1 MLLWLFFL
9 PILLSHALYTAV
21 PPSSNPKS
29 KVHKEFLHQIQSNFE
44 LKREPQIG
52 RVWFDLPKDSE
63 TCSSNISINQIN
75 ARSIRIVSLQTTTLG
90 ENDDE
95 LSVVSLLSANL
106 KRDLD
111 TALENWKKM
120 GNILPEHNES
130 ISFSL
135 NCQMWND
142 CIVSISRTKLCQIL
156 AKRIHQEFKWTRL
169 PKSGNPTLRMNV
181 LVYES
186 SVILELVSLIRPIG
200 TNELPKPGFK
210 RVESFALC
218 QSANIE
224 PNDIVLDPM
233 CGKATFLVE
242 AATIWPHASKFQG
255 IDCSTEQLED
265 AQENINASGF
275 KNIELLL
282 GDARHLPYDDSSID
296 KIISCPPFGRQFEKI
311 SFQEL
316 IKEWSRVLK
325 DNGRMALLLDAANID
340 PFIEATEMTNTCQV
354 EYCRS
359 PYFKLGRIRA
369 SILIVSKQSARRS
382 IKKGKLSWEQG
393 HSESGRP
400 LWATLRSQALPSL
413 VPYSIVTTQ

>member
-1 MLLWLFFL
+1 M
-9 PILLSHALYTAV
+9 
-21 PPSSNPKS
+21 
-29 KVHKEFLHQIQSNFE
+29 
-44 LKREPQIG
+44 
-52 RVWFDLPKDSE
+52 
-63 TCSSNISINQIN
+63 
-75 ARSIRIVSLQTTTLG
+75 
-90 ENDDE
+90 
-95 LSVVSLLSANL
+95 
-106 KRDLD
+106 
-111 TALENWKKM
+111 
-120 GNILPEHNES
+120 
-130 ISFSL
+130 
-135 NCQMWND
+135 
-142 CIVSISRTKLCQIL
+142 
-156 AKRIHQEFKWTRL
+156 
-169 PKSGNPTLRMNV
+169 
-181 LVYES
+181 
-186 SVILELVSLIRPIG
+186 RPIG

-242 AATIWPHASKFQG
+242 AATIWPQASKFQG

-316 IKEWSRVLK
+316 IKEWSRILK
-325 DNGRMALLLDAANID
+325 DDGRMALLLDAANID
-340 PFIEATEMTNTCQV
+340 PFIEATKMTNTCQV

-369 SILIVSKQSARRS
+369 SILIVSKQSSRRS

-393 HSESGRP
+393 HSKSGRP

-413 VPYSIVTTQ
+413 VPYSTVTTQ